1 MAYEKETVTLD
12 GEDIEIKKGALR
24 RSLQAPKD
32 YKFKR
37 GELLKLSKVPIGE
50 EFEFLGK
57 KFKMTALKKDRIV
70 LGANL
75 LKRTKK

>member
-1 MAYEKETVTLD
+1 MAYDKETVTLD
-12 GEDIEIKKGALR
+12 GEDIEIKKGGLR

-37 GELLKLSKVPIGE
+37 GELLKLQKIPIGE
-50 EFEFLGK
+50 DFEFLGK
-57 KFKMTALKKDRIV
+57 KMKMTQLRKDRIT

-75 LKRTKK
+75 MKRTKK

>member
-1 MAYEKETVTLD
+1 MAYEKDIVTLD
-12 GEDIEIKKGALR
+12 GENIEIKRGALR
-24 RSLQAPKD
+24 KSLQAPKD
-32 YKFKR
+32 HKFKR
-37 GELLKLSKVPIGE
+37 GELLKLSKIPIGE

-57 KFKMTALKKDRIV
+57 KLKMTPLRKDRIT